1 MNVVDRRRNPQ
12 GKSMA
17 NRQRFLRRA
26 KDQVRQAVSEA
37 VSRRKVSDINSSNEK
52 VTVRAKGV
60 GEPSFAL
67 GRDGDREYVLPGN
80 KKYASGDHI
89 PRPEDGDGSGGGS
102 QASDQGGGEDEF
114 LFTLTREEF
123 LQVFFDD
130 LELPDLVRKTLAET
144 KSSQPAR
151 AGYSVSGTPSS
162 LNVVRTMRNSLA
174 RRIALD
180 RPRRDE
186 VERLRAELEA
196 AKEAGDPDRIA
207 EVRERLEAAAR
218 KSRAVPFIDPVDVR
232 YNRFERVPKP
242 QTRAVMFC
250 LMDVSGSMS
259 EFRKDLA
266 KRFFMLLH
274 LFLET
279 RYEHVAV
286 VFIRHTEVAQE
297 VDEDTFFRSRE
308 TGGTVVSTALEEMLT
323 VQKARFPTS
332 DWNLYIAQASD
343 GDNFGN
349 DSEYCVSLLET
360 RILPIVQHYAY
371 IEVREGGE
379 GLRASFDSDLWRHYG
394 AVAERQKN
402 FAARK
407 VMAPTEIFGVFRD
420 LFSKSNARAGA

>member
-12 GKSMA
+12 GKSLA

-37 VSRRKVSDINSSNEK
+37 VSRRKVSDINSTDDK
-52 VTVRAKGV
+52 VTVRAKSV
-60 GEPSFAL
+60 GEPTFSL

-80 KKYASGDHI
+80 KKYATGDRI
-89 PRPEDGDGSGGGS
+89 PRPEDGDGGGAS

-144 KSSQPAR
+144 SATQPIR
-151 AGYSVSGTPSS
+151 AGYSVSGSPSS

-174 RRIALD
+174 RRIALV

-186 VERLRAELEA
+186 VERLRAELDA
-196 AKEAGDPDRIA
+196 ANEAGDADLIA
-207 EVRERLEAAAR
+207 DIREKLEAAVR

-242 QTRAVMFC
+242 RTRAVMFC

-279 RYEHVAV
+279 RYEHVDV

-308 TGGTVVSTALEEMLT
+308 TGGTVVSTALEEMMT
-323 VQKARFPTS
+323 VQQARYPIS
-332 DWNLYIAQASD
+332 DWNLYVAQASD

-349 DSEYCVSLLET
+349 DSQHCVSLLEG
-360 RILPIVQHYAY
+360 RILPMVQHYAY

-379 GLRASFDSDLWRHYG
+379 GLRATFDSDLWRHYSG
-394 AVAERQKN
+394 VAERQNN

-407 VMAPTEIFGVFRD
+407 VMAPTEIYGVFRD
-420 LFSKSNARAGA
+420 FFSKSSARANA